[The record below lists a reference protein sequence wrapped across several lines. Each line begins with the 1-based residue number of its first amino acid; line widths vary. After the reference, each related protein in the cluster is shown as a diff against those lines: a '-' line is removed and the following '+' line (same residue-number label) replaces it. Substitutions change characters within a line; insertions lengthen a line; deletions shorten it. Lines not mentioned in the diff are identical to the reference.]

1 LFAESAM
8 APGIR
13 ASIGRTP
20 LVQLRRVVPAAI
32 RLARRLGP
40 GRTVATL
47 ACESGL
53 KYLST
58 DPYPAD

>member
-1 LFAESAM
+1 M